1 MVDFAPTTEQAAI
14 RSTIRAFVR
23 QELLPREREILRR
36 EAGGGP
42 GYLTRT
48 EVGELRGTARKS
60 GLWGID
66 TPRQYGGAELDAV
79 TRALANEELGRTAI
93 WFEFG
98 GSVAPVLYAAD
109 DYQKARYLIPFLE
122 DELTY
127 CFALSEAEAGSDPA
141 AMRTRAV
148 RNGGDWLI
156 SGEKMWISR
165 GDQSDVAIVFAK
177 TEDDSGSTGI
187 SVFLVDREM
196 GWKSSAIPVMGSQNI
211 GSLSFP
217 DVRVPARNLLGP
229 LNGGLRLALQS
240 INASRACN
248 LPPRAVGSAQR
259 LLSMAVEYANS
270 RLTFGQRLA
279 ERQSIQWMI
288 AESDMEIRSVQGLY
302 LHAAWTIDQGRSA
315 RHEASV
321 AKLAAAR
328 MANRVVDRVLQI
340 HGAAGYARELPIE
353 RWYRDL
359 RVARIYEGSDEI
371 QLAQMARALLSGH
384 VGTDGLLG
392 EGGA

>member
-1 MVDFAPTTEQAAI
+1 MVDFALTTEQAAI
-14 RSTIRAFVR
+14 RSTVRAFVR
-23 QELLPREREILRR
+23 QELVPREGEILRR
-36 EAGGGP
+36 EAEGGP
-42 GYLTRT
+42 GYLSRT
-48 EVGELRGTARKS
+48 EVGELRATAKKS

-79 TRALANEELGRTAI
+79 TRALANEELGRTVI

-127 CFALSEAEAGSDPA
+127 CFALSEAEAGSDPS

-148 RNGGDWLI
+148 RNGGDWVI

-187 SVFLVDREM
+187 SAFLVDREM

-315 RHEASV
+315 RHEASA

-328 MANRVVDRVLQI
+328 MANRVVDRVLQL

-359 RVARIYEGSDEI
+359 RVTRIYEGSDEI

-384 VGTDGLLG
+384 VGTEGLLG
-392 EGGA
+392 VGGA

>member
-1 MVDFAPTTEQAAI
+1 MVDFALTTEQAAI
-14 RSTIRAFVR
+14 RSTVRAFVR
-23 QELLPREREILRR
+23 QELVPREGEILRR
-36 EAGGGP
+36 EAEGGP
-42 GYLTRT
+42 GYLSRT
-48 EVGELRGTARKS
+48 EVGELRATAKKS

-66 TPRQYGGAELDAV
+66 APRQYGGAELDAV
-79 TRALANEELGRTAI
+79 TRALANEELGRTVI

-127 CFALSEAEAGSDPA
+127 CFALSEAEAGSDPS

-148 RNGGDWLI
+148 RNGGDWVI

-187 SVFLVDREM
+187 SAFLVDREM

-315 RHEASV
+315 RHEASA

-328 MANRVVDRVLQI
+328 MANRVVDRVLQL

-359 RVARIYEGSDEI
+359 RVTRIYEGSDEI

-384 VGTDGLLG
+384 VGTEGLLG
-392 EGGA
+392 VGGA

>member
-1 MVDFAPTTEQAAI
+1 MVSFALTTEQDEI
-14 RSTIRAFVR
+14 RATIRAFVQR
-23 QELLPREREILRR
+23 ELLPREQEIMRR
-36 EAGGGP
+36 EAEGGP

-48 EVGELRGTARKS
+48 EVRELRATARKS

-66 TPRQYGGAELDAV
+66 TPREYGGAELDAV
-79 TRALANEELGRTAI
+79 TRALANEELGRTVI

-109 DYQKARYLIPFLE
+109 EEQKARYLIPFLE
-122 DELTY
+122 DELAY

-148 RNGGDWLI
+148 RDGGDWMI
-156 SGEKMWISR
+156 TGEKTWISR
-165 GDQSDVAIVFAK
+165 GDQSDVAVVFAK
-177 TEDDSGSTGI
+177 TEDDSGTEGI
-187 SVFLVDREM
+187 SAFLVDREM

-211 GSLSFP
+211 ASLSFP

-259 LLSMAVEYANS
+259 LLSMAVEHANN
-270 RLTFGQRLA
+270 RRTFGLPLA
-279 ERQSIQWMI
+279 DRQGIQWMI
-288 AESDMEIRSVQGLY
+288 AESDVEIRGVQGLY

-340 HGAAGYARELPIE
+340 HGAAGYAREFPVE

-371 QLAQMARALLSGH
+371 QLAAMARALLSGQ
-384 VGTDGLLG
+384 VGTEGLLG
-392 EGGA
+392 DGRA

>member
-1 MVDFAPTTEQAAI
+1 MVDFALTTEQAAI
-14 RSTIRAFVR
+14 RSTVRAFIR
-23 QELLPREREILRR
+23 QELIPREQEILRR
-36 EAGGGP
+36 ETEGGP

-48 EVGELRGTARKS
+48 EVGELRATARKS

-66 TPRQYGGAELDAV
+66 TPREYGGAELDAV
-79 TRALANEELGRTAI
+79 TRALANEELGRTVI

-148 RNGGDWLI
+148 RNGGDWVI

-165 GDQSDVAIVFAK
+165 GDQSDVAVVFAK

-187 SVFLVDREM
+187 SAFLVDREM

-315 RHEASV
+315 RHEASA

-328 MANRVVDRVLQI
+328 MANRVVDRVLQL

-359 RVARIYEGSDEI
+359 RVTRIYEGSDEI